1 MDKATKLLI
10 LKQVQ
15 AGISIKTAIRQ
26 NTLKITINVM
36 EPDHGSE
43 AFRLKRKII
52 ISNQ

>member
-1 MDKATKLLI
+1 MNKAAKLLI
-10 LKQVQ
+10 LKQIQ

-26 NTLKITINVM
+26 NTLKITINVLA
-36 EPDHGSE
+36 PDPESE